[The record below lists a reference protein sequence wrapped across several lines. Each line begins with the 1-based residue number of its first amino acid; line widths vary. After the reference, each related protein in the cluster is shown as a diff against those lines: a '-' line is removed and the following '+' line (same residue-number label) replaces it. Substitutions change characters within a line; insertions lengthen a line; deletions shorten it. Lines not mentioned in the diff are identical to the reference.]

1 MKILGIDPSTV
12 ATGWGHFTYHDGRFI
27 APRSGVLRGSHSD
40 TRMGRLFSIYLGFV
54 GVLDDLKPDIVC
66 IEAAFVGRN
75 MQTALAL
82 GQVSGA
88 LYVASRDRGIEV
100 QYYSIQEIRHRVTD
114 YGKSSKRQVA
124 RQVAELMGDADQ
136 VIPQDQADA
145 LAVAVCHAY
154 RIEDLAVRA

>member
-27 APRSGVLRGSHSD
+27 APRSGVLRGSHND
-40 TRMGRLFSIYLGFV
+40 NRMGRLFAIYLGFV
-54 GVLDDLKPDIVC
+54 AVLDDLKPDIVC

-75 MQTALAL
+75 AQIAL
-82 GQVSGA
+82 GLGQAQGA
-88 LYVASRDRGIEV
+88 FYVASRDRGIDV
-100 QYYSIQEIRHRVTD
+100 QFYTVSEIRRRVTD

-124 RQVAELMGDADQ
+124 KQVADLMGDADQ
-136 VIPQDQADA
+136 VIPHDQADA